1 MKTLAVWVL
10 GGLLASMSVA
20 LPEQSAGARALEPP
34 AGQAVEL
41 AGAPG
46 QDTVATKPEIESAP
60 LEAVGVIVQY
70 QTDPLIDVPVAGLR
84 LLGDVNQGIVDARP
98 EFSEIPRVNSA
109 VEIDDG
115 LFGVGFDAPVEEGAI
130 EKIVDSISD
139 SPGVQSVEPDW
150 SISVEPDLLA
160 SSERGL
166 PSVQSPASW
175 GVDRIDQRNL
185 PLDGTYVYGASGLG
199 VRVYVLDTGVRS
211 THSELAGR
219 VTGGFTTVSDGRGT
233 EDCQGHGTHVA
244 GTIAG
249 RRHGVAKQAVI
260 VPVRVLDCEGNG
272 PLSGVLAG
280 MDWVVDDM
288 ASRSGPAVVNISLGG
303 PYSPIE
309 NSRVAELV
317 AAGITVVVASGN
329 ESQNS
334 CNVSPASAPD
344 AITVNASDQNDKR
357 PWWSN
362 FGSCSD
368 VYAPGVD
375 ILSAWWRN
383 DNDFQTIS
391 GTSMASPH
399 VAGVAALILETDPEF
414 SPIDVKSKLLD
425 DAIPV
430 GFYGVDGDPDGLL
443 YVRPPRVPTPPEDVE
458 VEYNDPLGVVDITW
472 SPPASD
478 GGLRIKGYR
487 VESQPRSGQEWSVLA
502 EGGDSSSRSHRISYG
517 SLISIQNGGV
527 SPTNASW
534 REISSSEN
542 GQHLVAAA
550 DEGVFTSSDFGWT
563 WEQRLPSASWTGV
576 ASSADGTHLAA
587 VNYSPKTAGMIEAEG
602 RLYTSADSGVT
613 WVQRESIRGWQDV
626 ASSSDGTILAAVT
639 SGPGYIYVSR
649 NSGEDWFPT
658 GPAKTWRA
666 IASSADG
673 TRLVAVSD
681 GIYTSADSG
690 ITWTAVSEHPP
701 PFPPTFLDVAS
712 SADGETL
719 IAAGQGTFVWAS
731 RNRGLTWEQ
740 MEIRGQ
746 WTSVA
751 VSADG
756 SRLHAANSANR
767 IHSSADGGATW
778 TEGADRRNWSA
789 LTTDSSGTR
798 LVAAELGGGIH
809 PHSVPSQCGLYGA
822 DGNAS
827 LSVLCLEKEVSNVR
841 VSSWN
846 AVGSSPTSNA
856 TAVSPPS
863 AAPTLIRVTTGNGT
877 AHAEFEPLSGEQ
889 LDGEPVAYQV
899 LARPS
904 SPQYPVS
911 SCLVSEELGSGE
923 SGGCTVRG
931 LVNRATYAF
940 SVRALSYWGWSPFG
954 PAVSIKIDGINRFR
968 STETPT
974 ITGSA
979 VVGETLT
986 VDPGVWVA
994 GDAEVSYSYQ
1004 WLVNGKPIRRAND
1017 STYVVGSSD
1026 AGKRISVRVTGSAP
1040 SFLSSTVTS
1049 SPTGAV
1055 LPAFRLAANR
1065 VTVICPEAQVGAT
1078 GRVGRVTYTKR
1089 TRDQITILNA
1099 ATSCTSGITDMG
1111 YLFSE
1116 GASAFNQDIGAWD
1129 TSGVTTM
1136 VAMFRDASTFNQDI
1150 GAWDTSNVVAM
1161 DAMFSGASA
1170 FDQDIGAWDTSNVTD
1185 MSYMFRNASTFNQ
1198 DIGAWDTSEVENMQA
1213 MFQGASAFNQDVGT
1227 WDTSNLVSLRSMFDG
1242 ASAFNQDLG
1251 AWDTSD
1257 VVAMDL
1263 MFRQASNFNQD
1274 LAGWCAGLITG
1285 FPYRFDLGATGWT
1298 DPGHRPQWGIA
1309 CFTSTGRAWP
1319 GGHPV
1324 LGENLRASVDGW
1336 TPAVDSYSYQW
1347 FRNDLAISGA
1357 TAQEYRLTESDVGQR
1372 IWVSVT
1378 GEKTGYHSGT
1388 VASSYATVQ
1397 AEFLH
1402 FTSTPAPVISGLPI
1416 VGETL
1421 SVFTPDWVPSR
1432 FVTSVQWLRDGEPL
1446 YFGSTLGYRVVEE
1459 DEGHEISA
1467 RLTGLVLGYAPT
1479 SVDSN
1484 SLLISR

>member
-219 VTGGFTTVSDGRGT
+219 VTDGFTTVSDGRGT

-288 ASRSGPAVVNISLGG
+288 ASRSGPAVVNMSLGG
-303 PYSPIE
+303 PYSSIV

-443 YVRPPRVPTPPEDVE
+443 YVRPPRVPTPPEDVA

-502 EGGDSSSRSHRISYG
+502 EGGDSSSRSHRISYD
-517 SLISIQNGGV
+517 SLIQIQNDGV
-527 SPTNASW
+527 SPKNASW

-719 IAAGQGTFVWAS
+719 IAGGQWTFVWVS

-1227 WDTSNLVSLRSMFDG
+1227 WDTSNVVSLRSMFDG